1 MHVIIWEYQVRRGN
15 ESDFE
20 KIYGPHGD
28 WVELFKRGSGYLGT
42 EILCNAALPRCYMT
56 IDRWESAAA
65 YTAFHQKW
73 FNEYKALD
81 ARCAELSESEVL
93 VGAFTSC

>member
-20 KIYGPHGD
+20 KIYSPRGE
-28 WVELFKRGSGYLGT
+28 WVELFKRGAGYLGT
-42 EILCNAALPRCYMT
+42 ELLRDAALPQRYVT

-65 YTAFHQKW
+65 YTAFHQKS

-81 ARCAELSESEVL
+81 ARCAALSESEVL
-93 VGAFTSC
+93 VGAFTPP